1 MYRIRYE
8 GYIEAEYKTRH
19 DAIKDFIEEL
29 DNLEESDLTVEIF
42 NDQTWKWEKEN
53 KNERN

>member
-1 MYRIRYE
+1 MIYRIRYE
-8 GYIEAEYKTRH
+8 GYIEAEYKNRN

-42 NDQTWKWEKEN
+42 NDQTWEWE
-53 KNERN
+53 